1 MKWWERLFIVLALA
15 VVVLIVVAILVEFPP
30 H

>member
-1 MKWWERLFIVLALA
+1 MRWWERLFIVVALA
-15 VVVLIVVAILVEFPP
+15 VVIFIVLAILIEFPP

>member
-1 MKWWERLFIVLALA
+1 VRWWERLFIVVALA
-15 VVVLIVVAILVEFPP
+15 VVIIIVFAILVEFPP